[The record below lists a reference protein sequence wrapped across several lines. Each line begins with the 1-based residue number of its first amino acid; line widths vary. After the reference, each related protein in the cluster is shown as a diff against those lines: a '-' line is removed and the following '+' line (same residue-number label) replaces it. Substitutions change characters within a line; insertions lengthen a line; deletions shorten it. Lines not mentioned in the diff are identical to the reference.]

1 MPRQQPSDGGGSGLL
16 HSQTLVKDGIVSGGK
31 LEGDEDDDED
41 DGEDDDEDDGEDDD
55 RESVSMIDGSL
66 AKGSGANSTE
76 WVQVGI
82 IRPCKRL

>member
-41 DGEDDDEDDGEDDD
+41 DGEDDD